1 MLPPKPIRVLVADSH
16 EMSRLGLRIFVETF
30 DDLELVGETQDGM
43 EILRMCS
50 QTQPDVVLMSV
61 NFEAADGIEIIRTIR
76 EKFPQVNVVVLSSQY
91 HTQDLELAMQAGASS
106 FLLKGVP
113 IAVMA
118 DAIRYAKSPA

>member
-30 DDLELVGETQDGM
+30 DDLELVGETQDGL

-76 EKFPQVNVVVLSSQY
+76 EKFPQVSVVVLSSQY
-91 HTQDLELAMQAGASS
+91 HTEDLELVMKAGASS

-113 IAVMA
+113 IDVMA
-118 DAIRYAKSPA
+118 EAVRYAHSSS